1 MDEQEFGAGAG
12 RMQPLDFDD
21 VLGLTVEMLKLKG
34 AQDAKDE
41 EVAQVV
47 AVLVTCQF
55 GPILRL
61 RVRG

>member
-1 MDEQEFGAGAG
+1 
-12 RMQPLDFDD
+12 MQYLDFDD

-47 AVLVTCQF
+47 AVLLNT
-55 GPILRL
+55 
-61 RVRG
+61 